1 MPASFLL
8 RIDKTASIAFAVLAV
23 FCMCK
28 KTTRGTRRV
37 PSVIGERCLRQIQRG
52 DNGAAV
58 GRKTTLQGSF
68 SPDTARMVVKR
79 PLFLFIVK
87 ISSERKSVLWAVWEF
102 YPNLFLKPFYK
113 PVLAYLCFGTEKNR
127 RIGQQ
132 KKPDIFGLFAGD
144 IFFVSTL
151 WLLRTVMMHPVFG
164 ISYFIRLGAFRDMLH
179 FVRRDIF
186 ACAKV
191 ILRPWRSGILFAHT
205 TAVGNSTRRS
215 RISLRSNRTRV
226 RRE

>member
-1 MPASFLL
+1 MVIKKANL
-8 RIDKTASIAFAVLAV
+8 RIGYSLFESSSLSTKG
-23 FCMCK
+23 K
-28 KTTRGTRRV
+28 RRV
-37 PSVIGERCLRQIQRG
+37 YICVLVQR
-52 DNGAAV
+52 
-58 GRKTTLQGSF
+58 
-68 SPDTARMVVKR
+68 
-79 PLFLFIVK
+79 K
-87 ISSERKSVLWAVWEF
+87 IAVWI
-102 YPNLFLKPFYK
+102 
-113 PVLAYLCFGTEKNR
+113 A
-127 RIGQQ
+127 

-164 ISYFIRLGAFRDMLH
+164 ISYFVRLGAFRDMLH

>member
-1 MPASFLL
+1 MGCLGFLSEFIFEAVLEACISISVFSFFDGNKKGRLAY
-8 RIDKTASIAFAVLAV
+8 RIFTFREFKSIHKGKTAIL
-23 FCMCK
+23 
-28 KTTRGTRRV
+28 
-37 PSVIGERCLRQIQRG
+37 
-52 DNGAAV
+52 
-58 GRKTTLQGSF
+58 
-68 SPDTARMVVKR
+68 
-79 PLFLFIVK
+79 
-87 ISSERKSVLWAVWEF
+87 
-102 YPNLFLKPFYK
+102 
-113 PVLAYLCFGTEKNR
+113 YLCFGTEKNR